1 MFVNYFVQRPILTIA
16 CSVIIV
22 LGGWVSIRTLPVDQ
36 YPDIALPQVVV
47 TARYDGASAEVVE
60 STVTTPLEQQ
70 INGAESMR
78 YMTSTSSNDG
88 TSTITVTFDLARNI
102 DDAAMDIQ
110 NRLTAV
116 QGRLPEEV
124 RRTGVTIRKNASQVT
139 VAFGLYAKNNE
150 YDNTFISNYAD
161 LYISDA
167 LRRVKG
173 VGDVRIFG
181 ERRYSM
187 RLWLDADRLAARR
200 LSAVDVVRALET
212 QNLQVGAGQVG
223 QPPSLDGQPYQ
234 ISVRAVGRLK
244 SPAQFD
250 NLILKRGAD
259 GALVRLKDV
268 GRTELGAEDYTTF
281 LRFTGRNAVGIAVSQ
296 LPGANTLDVYREV
309 KAELDRQAR
318 AFPPGLEYE
327 IAFDSASMVDESIHE
342 VVKTLIEAVV
352 LVVAV
357 MFIFLQDW
365 RGTLIPAIAI
375 PVSLVGTFIFVK
387 LLGFSINTL
396 TLFGITLAAGLVVD
410 DAIVVV
416 ENIVRY
422 SRERGL
428 TVRAAAPEAMREVF
442 GAVIATS
449 LVLVAVFVP
458 VAFFPGTAGR
468 LYQQFALTLT
478 FSIALSTFIALTL
491 TPTLSAL
498 LLRAEPPRHWLF
510 DRINDLIDWL
520 RRGYARSLGFALRF
534 RSAMLGVFVCLLGL
548 AWWLFGKVPP
558 GFVPNEDQSYFVVFV
573 QCPEG
578 SSLDYTNKVMLQVEQ
593 ELRKLPELAR
603 MFAIGG
609 YSPSGNAPNKATIFP
624 HLLPLA
630 ERRQPSQ
637 SVDAIIDKVRGPLSR
652 IPGATVAAFPMPA
665 IQQGVGQFGGF
676 QLQVQDQRNLGLE
689 TLAGVTRTLVE
700 QGNAQP
706 GLSGLFSS
714 FSINDP
720 QLVVE
725 VNREKAEALAVAP
738 DEVLKALQI
747 YMGSLYVNDF
757 EMFNRPYRV
766 YVQADRRFRS
776 TPQDLRRFYVR
787 SQTGAM
793 IPLGNLVTVSR
804 TVAPQIIN
812 HYNMLRSA
820 EVNGAPAEGF
830 SSGQAIEQMQKLAEQ
845 VLPQGIRFQWSGVSL
860 EQIESGNKALFI
872 FVLGVVF
879 VFLVLAAQYESLTDP
894 LVIML
899 SVPLAIVGALGAQ
912 ALRGLENDIYCQIGL
927 VMLIGLA
934 SKNAILIVEFANQLC
949 KEGLTRI
956 QAVSKAAQIRL
967 RPILMTSFAFIL
979 GVVPLVM
986 AEGAGAAGRQSLG
999 TAVFGGML
1007 VSTALSLY
1015 IVPVLYIVI
1024 GALRERFKGDRTAPD
1039 LLTHDSSTQ
1048 SNALEIP
1055 SPSQK

>member
-1 MFVNYFVQRPILTIA
+1 MFVDYFVKRPILTIA
-16 CSVIIV
+16 CSVIIL
-22 LGGWVSIRTLPVDQ
+22 LGGLVSISTLPIDQ

-60 STVTTPLEQQ
+60 STVTTLLEQQ

-88 TSTITVTFDLARNI
+88 TSTITVSFELGRNL

-110 NRLTAV
+110 NRITSV

-124 RRTGVTIRKNASQVT
+124 RRTGVSIRKNSSQVT
-139 VAFGLYAKNNE
+139 IAFGLLAENNE

-161 LYISDA
+161 LYIRDA

-173 VGDVRIFG
+173 VGDVKVFG

-187 RLWLDADRLAARR
+187 RLWLDPDRLAARK
-200 LSAVDVVRALET
+200 LSAIDVVRALET
-212 QNLQVGAGQVG
+212 QNLQVGAGQIG
-223 QPPSLDGQPYQ
+223 QPPSLGGQPYQ
-234 ISVRAVGRLK
+234 ISVRAMGRLK

-250 NLILKRGAD
+250 NLVIKRGVN
-259 GALVRLKDV
+259 GTLVRLKDV
-268 GRTELGAEDYTTF
+268 GHSELGAEDYTTF
-281 LRFTGRNAVGIAVSQ
+281 MRFTGRNAVGIAVSQ

-318 AFPPGLEYE
+318 SFPPGLKYD
-327 IAFDSASMVDESIHE
+327 IAFDSASMVSESIYE
-342 VVKTLIEAVV
+342 VVKTLFEAII
-352 LVVAV
+352 LVVVV
-357 MFIFLQDW
+357 MFLFLQDW
-365 RGTLIPAIAI
+365 RSTLIPAIAI
-375 PVSLVGTFIFVK
+375 PISLVGTFIFVK

-422 SRERGL
+422 SRERQL
-428 TVRAAAPEAMREVF
+428 TPFAATPGAMQEVF

-478 FSIALSTFIALTL
+478 FSIALSTFNALTL

-498 LLRAEPPRHWLF
+498 LLRMEPPRHWMF
-510 DRINDLIDWL
+510 DWFNDFLESL
-520 RRGYARSLGFALRF
+520 RFGYARSLAVVLRF
-534 RSAMLGVFVCLLGL
+534 RTAMMGIFICLLGL
-548 AWWLFGKVPP
+548 TWWLFGKVPQ

-578 SSLDYTNKVMLQVEQ
+578 SSLNYTDEVMKQVEK
-593 ELRKLPELAR
+593 ELRKIPEVAK

-609 YSPSGNAPNKATIFP
+609 FSPSGNAPNKATIFP
-624 HLLPLA
+624 HLLPLS
-630 ERRQPSQ
+630 ERRERGQ
-637 SVDAIIDKVRGPLSR
+637 SVDAIIEKVRGPLAR
-652 IPGATVAAFPMPA
+652 IPGAQVAAFPMPA

-676 QLQVQDQRNLGLE
+676 QLQLQDQRNLGLE
-689 TLAGVTRTLVE
+689 TLAGTTRTLVD

-706 GLSGLFSS
+706 SLSGLFSS
-714 FSINDP
+714 FSIADP
-720 QLVVE
+720 QLLVE
-725 VNREKAEALAVAP
+725 VDREKGNSLGVP
-738 DEVLKALQI
+738 PNEVLKALQI

-766 YVQADRRFRS
+766 YVQADKGFRS
-776 TPQDLRRFYVR
+776 SPQDLRRFYVR
-787 SQTGAM
+787 SQLGAM
-793 IPLGNLVTVSR
+793 IPLGNLISVKR
-804 TVAPQIIN
+804 TIAPQIIN
-812 HYNMLRSA
+812 HYNMFRSS
-820 EVNGAPAEGF
+820 EINGAPGEGY
-830 SSGQAIEQMQKLAEQ
+830 SSGQALEQMQQLAER
-845 VLPQGIRFQWSGVSL
+845 VLPQGMRYQWSGVSL
-860 EQIESGNKALFI
+860 EQIESGNKAVFI
-872 FVLGVVF
+872 FMLGAAFVF
-879 VFLVLAAQYESLTDP
+879 VVLAAQYESLSDP

-934 SKNAILIVEFANQLC
+934 SKNAILIVEFANQLH
-949 KEGLTRI
+949 KEGGLSRLE
-956 QAVSKAAQIRL
+956 AVSEAAQIRL
-967 RPILMTSFAFIL
+967 RPILMTSLAFIL
-979 GVVPLVM
+979 GVVPLVT

-1007 VSTALSLY
+1007 VSSALSLY
-1015 IVPVLYIVI
+1015 IVPLLYIVA
-1024 GALRERFKGDRTAPD
+1024 GSLRARFTGSRSGSTP
-1039 LLTHDSSTQ
+1039 TEPTSDSK
-1048 SNALEIP
+1048 ALEIP
-1055 SPSQK
+1055 TPSQQ

>member
-1 MFVNYFVQRPILTIA
+1 MFVDYFVKRPILTIA
-16 CSVIIV
+16 CSVIIL
-22 LGGWVSIRTLPVDQ
+22 LGGLVSIRALPVDQ
-36 YPDIALPQVVV
+36 YPEIALPQVIV
-47 TARYDGASAEVVE
+47 TARYDGASAAVVE

-88 TSTITVTFDLARNI
+88 TSTITVTFELARNI

-110 NRLTAV
+110 NRITAV

-124 RRTGVTIRKNASQVT
+124 RRTGVAIRKNSSQVT
-139 VAFGLYAKNNE
+139 IAFGLLAKNNE

-200 LSAVDVVRALET
+200 LSAGDVVRALEA
-212 QNLQVGAGQVG
+212 QNLQVGAGQIG

-234 ISVRAVGRLK
+234 ISVRAMGRLK

-250 NLILKRGAD
+250 NLVLKRGAD
-259 GALVRLKDV
+259 GALVRLKDI
-268 GRTELGAEDYTTF
+268 GRSELGAEDYTTF
-281 LRFTGRNAVGIAVSQ
+281 LRFTGKNAVGIAVSQ

-318 AFPPGLEYE
+318 SFPPGLEYD

-342 VVKTLIEAVV
+342 VVKTLIEAIV
-352 LVVAV
+352 LVVVV
-357 MFIFLQDW
+357 MFLFLQDW

-387 LLGFSINTL
+387 WLGFSINTL

-422 SRERGL
+422 SRERRL
-428 TVRAAAPEAMREVF
+428 TPRAATPEAMQEVF

-510 DRINDLIDWL
+510 DRINALLDWL
-520 RRGYARSLGFALRF
+520 RRAYARSLGFVLRF
-534 RSAMLGVFVCLLGL
+534 RVAMLGVFVCLLGL
-548 AWWLFGKVPP
+548 TWWLFGKVPP

-573 QCPEG
+573 QAPEG
-578 SSLDYTNKVMLQVEQ
+578 SSLDYTDKVMLQVEQ
-593 ELRKLPELAR
+593 ELRKIPEVVK

-624 HLLPLA
+624 HLLPLS
-630 ERRQPSQ
+630 ERRGTGQ
-637 SVDAIIDKVRGPLSR
+637 SIDEIIDKVRGPLAR
-652 IPGATVAAFPMPA
+652 IPGAQVAAFPMPA
-665 IQQGVGQFGGF
+665 IQQGVGKFGGF
-676 QLQVQDQRNLGLE
+676 QLQLQDQRNLGLE
-689 TLAGVTRTLVE
+689 TLAGTTRALVE

-714 FSINDP
+714 FSIADP

-725 VNREKAEALAVAP
+725 VDRDKAQSLGVST

-766 YVQADRRFRS
+766 YVQADKRFRS

-793 IPLGNLVTVSR
+793 IPLGNLIAVKR

-812 HYNMLRSA
+812 HYNMFRSA
-820 EVNGAPAEGF
+820 EINGAPAEGF
-830 SSGQAIEQMQKLAEQ
+830 SSGQAIEQMQQLAER
-845 VLPQGIRFQWSGVSL
+845 VLPQGMRYQWSGVSL
-860 EQIESGNKALFI
+860 EQIESGDKAVFI
-872 FVLGVVF
+872 FLLGAVF
-879 VFLVLAAQYESLTDP
+879 VFVVLAAQYESLTDP

-899 SVPLAIVGALGAQ
+899 SVPLAILGALAAQ

-934 SKNAILIVEFANQLC
+934 SKNAILIVEFANQLH
-949 KEGLTRI
+949 KAGLTRLA
-956 QAVSKAAQIRL
+956 AVSEAAQIRL
-967 RPILMTSFAFIL
+967 RPILMTSLAFIL
-979 GVVPLVM
+979 GVVPLVT

-1015 IVPVLYIVI
+1015 IVPLLYIAV
-1024 GALRERFKGDRTAPD
+1024 GSLRERFVGSRPGATPGNSPA
-1039 LLTHDSSTQ
+1039 TSSK
-1048 SNALEIP
+1048 ALKIP
-1055 SPSQK
+1055 STSQE